1 MFFQTPERQ
10 PRPQTNTILMIKKLE
25 INDEIFVWN
34 GEDIVFNQQYNDGD
48 FDLSDEYVNPPEP
61 FHYESGDDTDIWN

>member
-1 MFFQTPERQ
+1 
-10 PRPQTNTILMIKKLE
+10 MIKKLE